1 MSFTESNRKN
11 EEHLKLS
18 QELLELAKENQLL
31 KEEAECWRQEY
42 LEVQNKM
49 PIKKVPKK
57 SRRFTPK
64 HYEMKDSTVFLQ
76 EVYSYM
82 QEKNLPS
89 AEAWLALACHE
100 TDRFKSSLFRKGQN
114 MFGLKALDSAN
125 GAYDFKIWS
134 TGDQHHKM
142 GFND

>member
-1 MSFTESNRKN
+1 MSFTESNKRN
-11 EEHLKLS
+11 EEYLKLS
-18 QELLELAKENQLL
+18 QELRDLAIENQLL

-57 SRRFTPK
+57 RKQFMPMR
-64 HYEMKDSTVFLQ
+64 YEMKDSTVFLQ

-82 QEKNLPS
+82 QEKNMPS

-114 MFGLKALDSAN
+114 MFGLKAIKSAA
-125 GAYDFKIWS
+125 GAYDFEIWS